1 MARLGSRRGLFIKSA
16 IKRPGSLS
24 RQLGIP
30 IADNIP
36 TKLLRQIED
45 TKIGQT
51 ITNSTQAGKRRIPVT
66 RLLKR
71 RVALAQTLRSL

>member
-1 MARLGSRRGLFIKSA
+1 MAKLVSRRNAFIQRA
-16 IKRPGSLS
+16 IRRPGSLS

-45 TKIGQT
+45 AKIGQT
-51 ITNSTQAGKRRIPVT
+51 ITNSSASGKRRIPVT

-71 RVALAQTLRSL
+71 RVALAQTLRSF